1 MFHISHN
8 DEEHWPSISDLMSG
22 LMIIFLLIAIAYMRD
37 IAEGQQRIKKIA
49 VTYQE
54 SQVALYEKLKEE
66 FKDDL
71 PKWQANID
79 RDTLSIQFF
88 EPEILFKTGKS
99 DVTPRFQEILADFFP
114 RYLQI
119 LFSDEFKDSIAEIR
133 IEGHTSSEW
142 GQGVSSEDENY
153 FNNMQLSQDRT
164 RSVLMYCY
172 SLINDPILKDMMKK
186 YITANGL
193 SSSKLIFTDKGYE
206 DKIKSR
212 RVEFR
217 TRTNSENRIV
227 QILDELSS

>member
-1 MFHISHN
+1 MFHIN
-8 DEEHWPSISDLMSG
+8 RDNEEHWPSISDLMSG

-37 IAEGQQRIKKIA
+37 VAEGQQRIKKIA
-49 VTYQE
+49 VTYHE

-71 PKWQANID
+71 KRWEARID
-79 RDTLSIQFF
+79 KDTLSIQFF

-99 DVTPRFQEILADFFP
+99 DVTPRFQEILQDFFP
-114 RYLQI
+114 RYLRI
-119 LFSDEFKDSIAEIR
+119 IFSDEFKDSIAEIR

-142 GQGVSSEDENY
+142 GMDKSSDTESY

-164 RSVLMYCY
+164 RSVLMFCY
-172 SLINDPILKDMMKK
+172 SIIENNELRKLMKK

-193 SSSKLIFTDKGYE
+193 SSSKLIFDEEGRE
-206 DKIKSR
+206 DKLKSR

-217 TRTNSENRIV
+217 TRTNSENKIV
-227 QILDELSS
+227 QILDELSN